1 MATRMERYYQNE
13 QEDFKRTDKNA
24 DLYREIYEDKKYDNI
39 ETLATLDVGKEID
52 LDDLK
57 ALLKERNE
65 ADKRYLVKPR
75 QELKEV
81 EQDMIDTSVYD
92 IRELMDKAKND
103 QKDDVKLRKLAET
116 QAFTL
121 QELIS
126 QKDYSNKTTIDKED
140 VKDLIDTICNTNLLK
155 GDDGLGLLD
164 DLKSTGNTM
173 ISPNIKKILD
183 EAKEEE
189 RTTEEIDKSFYT
201 SSLGFKQTDFDSM
214 EDDEDLESSNK
225 LTTWFLVILSLIFL
239 AAIIYII
246 IKYDVI

>member
-126 QKDYSNKTTIDKED
+126 QKDYSNKTEINKDD

-183 EAKEEE
+183 EVKEE

-201 SSLGFKQTDFDSM
+201 SSLGFKQTDFDNM
-214 EDDEDLESSNK
+214 EEDEDLESSNK
-225 LTTWFLVILSLIFL
+225 ITTWFLAILSLIFL

-246 IKYDVI
+246 VKYDII